1 MNEKFDVIIIGAGTA
16 GLAALREVKKRTRN
30 FILIND
36 GPWGTVC
43 ARVGCM
49 PSKTLIEAANAFHHR
64 GTFQEFGIRGEAS
77 LTVDIPA
84 VLQRVRKLRDAFVA
98 STLKET
104 NALGTRAISG
114 QARLLG
120 VGRLMVNG
128 RELHAQNII
137 IATGSHPIVPEAW
150 PKITQQLL
158 TTDTLFEQKTLPRR
172 MAVIGSGP
180 IGIEMAQALSRLGID
195 IVAFGAE
202 TTIAGLSDG
211 RVNAVAIELL
221 RREFT
226 LHLGKKAYLD
236 TAVIDG
242 VGCGVQ
248 VRIKNSVAVVDSVL
262 VSLGRRPNIQH
273 LGLETLGVE
282 LNEKGLPPVDPYTMQ
297 IGDLPVFM
305 PGDANGHKRL
315 LHEAAD
321 EGHIAGINATRPD
334 PTVFARR
341 TPLAIVFADPGIAMV
356 GARFKPRSDSN
367 TLVGEVDF
375 QYQGRAQAGQRNR
388 GILRI
393 YAKPESGRLLGAEM
407 CAPAAEHLAH
417 LLALAVERSLTVHD
431 MLRLPFYHPVLEEGL
446 RTALRK
452 LAAQL
457 PSCGESDLAGCEPLN
472 AEALE

>member
-1 MNEKFDVIIIGAGTA
+1 MNKIFDVVIVGAGTA

-64 GTFQEFGIRGEAS
+64 GTFDEFGIRGEES

-84 VLQRVRKLRDAFVA
+84 VLRRVRRLRDAFVA
-98 STLKET
+98 STLKAT
-104 NALGTRAISG
+104 NALGEQAISG

-120 VGRLMVNG
+120 VGRLVVNG
-128 RELHAQNII
+128 RELHARNII
-137 IATGSHPIVPEAW
+137 IATGSHPVVPEAW
-150 PKITQQLL
+150 RTVTQQLL
-158 TTDTLFEQKTLPRR
+158 TTDTLFEQETLPRR
-172 MAVIGSGP
+172 IAVIGSGP

-202 TTIAGLSDG
+202 TAIAGLSDP
-211 RVNAVAIELL
+211 RVNAVAIDLL
-221 RREFT
+221 RQEFP
-226 LHLGKKAYLD
+226 LHLGEKADLD
-236 TAVIDG
+236 AAVMNG
-242 VGCGVQ
+242 GQGGA
-248 VRIKNSVAVVDSVL
+248 VRVRGKDSVAVVDSVL

-282 LNEKGLPPVDPYTMQ
+282 LDEQGLPPVDPHTMQ

-305 PGDANGHKRL
+305 AGDVNDEKAL
-315 LHEAAD
+315 LHEATD
-321 EGHIAGINATRPD
+321 DGHIAGINASRSNTAI
-334 PTVFARR
+334 FARR

-356 GARFKPRSDSN
+356 GKRFESGDSN
-367 TLVGEVDF
+367 MLVGEADF
-375 QYQGRAQAGQRNR
+375 HHQGRAQAGQRDR
-388 GILRI
+388 GVLRI
-393 YAKPESGRLLGAEM
+393 YAESESGRLLGAEM
-407 CAPAAEHLAH
+407 CVPAAEHLAH
-417 LLALAVERSLTVHD
+417 LLALAIERSLTVHD
-431 MLRLPFYHPVLEEGL
+431 MLRLPFYHPVLEESV
-446 RTALRK
+446 RTALRE